1 MRGCALR
8 VNNQPHRSITKKRQ
22 NNCTGASALQIAFP
36 IALLFATAIL
46 FAAASGQSV
55 RAAVSESS
63 AVSKRASGGNDLAS
77 FYPKRYGEPFV
88 VEGEG
93 VRGSWVP
100 TGSVG
105 TARGLHTATLLPSGK
120 VLVAGGSNSGAL
132 SSAELYDPATGS
144 WSSTGSLGTAR
155 AGHTATLLPSGQ
167 VLVAGGYG
175 DGLRL
180 SSAELYDP
188 ATGSWSSTGSLG
200 DSTLPTHGDAAALRA
215 GAGGGGSR
223 FQWSLDQRGAL

>member
-1 MRGCALR
+1 MGALVSVAPKDLPWRFTLRGSQFLSVPVR
-8 VNNQPHRSITKKRQ
+8 
-22 NNCTGASALQIAFP
+22 SALQIAFP

-63 AVSKRASGGNDLAS
+63 AVSKRASGGSDLAS

-132 SSAELYDPATGS
+132 SSAEIYDPATGS
-144 WSSTGSLGTAR
+144 WSRPGSLGTAR

-167 VLVAGGYG
+167 VLVAGGYSG
-175 DGLRL
+175 
-180 SSAELYDP
+180 
-188 ATGSWSSTGSLG
+188 TWSSLE
-200 DSTLPTHGDAAALRA
+200 
-215 GAGGGGSR
+215 
-223 FQWSLDQRGAL
+223 QRGAL